1 MLHTPRGSWSRTP
14 TVADLPTELLLIL
27 SGMGGPCSES
37 GAVLANQ
44 SPMQSLDQADRWYRA
59 RATSAYMSAARG
71 KLAWLICLDLFI
83 VIVLALTGYP
93 PLRVGPLGGSGPT
106 SDSRC
111 TGSSSSPSSPL
122 PVPGIPATRCC

>member
-1 MLHTPRGSWSRTP
+1 
-14 TVADLPTELLLIL
+14 
-27 SGMGGPCSES
+27 MGGPCSES

-93 PLRVGPLGGSGPT
+93 ILRVVALGATFASMVGGRDPAAAHARLGS
-106 SDSRC
+106 
-111 TGSSSSPSSPL
+111 
-122 PVPGIPATRCC
+122 